1 MEKLKKLKSL
11 VTKIGKRN
19 LIILSVMLMIG
30 LAVYLNYLWFYAP
43 SADQGYGDN
52 NITDVGGNEN
62 NGEGNV
68 DYFAAAALSRE
79 NARNESIE
87 VLQSVVDSSEGEE
100 RETALAQISQI
111 AIDMEN
117 EANIETLVKA
127 KGYAQC
133 IAVINGDTASIIVSS
148 ENALD
153 PAQVAAISAIVYEQ
167 SGIVPE
173 NLTIA
178 QK

>member
-1 MEKLKKLKSL
+1 MVE
-11 VTKIGKRN
+11 
-19 LIILSVMLMIG
+19 
-30 LAVYLNYLWFYAP
+30 
-43 SADQGYGDN
+43 
-52 NITDVGGNEN
+52 
-62 NGEGNV
+62 
-68 DYFAAAALSRE
+68 
-79 NARNESIE
+79 
-87 VLQSVVDSSEGEE
+87 SSEGEE
-100 RETALAQISQI
+100 REAALGQISQI

-133 IAVINGDTASIIVSS
+133 IAVINGDSASVIVSS